1 MHCTNHKLAVS
12 AGHQALR
19 ISSYLNHVTIATV
32 QTMIVIFYFL
42 THDNHTSDAWT
53 FSGITQRQ
61 AYVLQLNR
69 EPSLVVPEASVTEMN
84 MRSKL
89 WAAIIFQES
98 SIALK
103 LGMPSTSSQCDV
115 GPHSLKYEDADSALS
130 GDQPAIKLSSELTRT
145 DISYVKSIW
154 AYSSF
159 VQENI
164 CKQRAL
170 GLPLCQTNERKREL
184 VSAFRSLYRSFP
196 EPFGSYEPGRFMVPN
211 RRVVRQQI
219 ALTQSFF
226 HAMMLLCADEND
238 QADVI
243 TDIYSTFE
251 AAHEALNAFFMMNA
265 LFGDETISWWACQQT
280 AFEEAVSQTKDSL
293 TSH

>member
-1 MHCTNHKLAVS
+1 MFAVS

-69 EPSLVVPEASVTEMN
+69 EPSLVVPRSSVAEMN

-103 LGMPSTSSQCDV
+103 LKLPSTSLQCDV
-115 GPHSLKYEDADSALS
+115 GPHSLKYDEADKPAALEN
-130 GDQPAIKLSSELTRT
+130 GFQVGEVPTTKLSSVPLKT

-164 CKQRAL
+164 CRQRAL
-170 GLPLCQTNERKREL
+170 GLPLCQTNEHKREM

-196 EPFGSYEPGRFMVPN
+196 QPFGSYDPKRFMDSN
-211 RRVVRQQI
+211 RRIVRQQI

-226 HAMMLLCADEND
+226 HAMMLICADENV
-238 QADVI
+238 QVDVI

-251 AAHEALNAFFMMNA
+251 AAHEAMGAFFMMNA
-265 LFGDETISWWACQQT
+265 LFGDETISWWAYQQT
-280 AFEEAVSQTKDSL
+280 AFEEAVSQTRNKP
-293 TSH
+293 